1 MKAAPGNEAAADALS
16 ECTPVGAELMMKEMD
31 VSNEA
36 ERTLVC
42 AAVAKIC
49 DVAPIDPQ
57 LLAKGADKE
66 ERKNEIAR
74 LESAAKAKADQWR
87 TTNEGL

>member
-1 MKAAPGNEAAADALS
+1 
-16 ECTPVGAELMMKEMD
+16 MKEMD
-31 VSNEA
+31 AGDEA

-66 ERKNEIAR
+66 KRKNEIAR
-74 LESAAKAKADQWR
+74 LEGAVMAKVDQWR
-87 TTNEGL
+87 ENNERQ

>member
-1 MKAAPGNEAAADALS
+1 MKAAPGDEAAASALS
-16 ECTPVGAELMMKEMD
+16 ECTPAGAEFMMKEMD
-31 VSNEA
+31 AGDEA

-49 DVAPIDPQ
+49 DVAPVDPQ
-57 LLAKGADKE
+57 LLAKGADTE
-66 ERKNEIAR
+66 ERKSEIAR
-74 LESAAKAKADQWR
+74 LDSAVRAKADQWR